1 MNLGIFEALDLLY
14 SFNRRNELESSVQW
28 KSQESPADDPLNM
41 RKKGKEPVNVE
52 QVRQWVAKG

>member
-1 MNLGIFEALDLLY
+1 MGLDVFDALNLLY

-52 QVRQWVAKG
+52 QLRQWIAK